1 MTGKTS
7 RRAFLQGG
15 VALATLPHLP
25 AALFAQPPGAR
36 DELWYNQPAQQW
48 LGALPVGNGFLGGMV
63 YGGIQAERIALSEST
78 AWSGAPST
86 DEVNPGALPH
96 LQQMRQLLLRW
107 QI

>member
-15 VALATLPHLP
+15 AALATLPHLP
-25 AALFAQPPGAR
+25 AALLAQTRGAR

-63 YGGIQAERIALSEST
+63 YGGIQAEAHCT
-78 AWSGAPST
+78 
-86 DEVNPGALPH
+86 
-96 LQQMRQLLLRW
+96 LQSNGMVGSS
-107 QI
+107 IN